1 MNYFLQW
8 IIIVL
13 MLIVPAYGA
22 GQHESSYPLQL
33 AQPLKE
39 PVEVS
44 EYFISEKLDGIRAR
58 WTGEKLVTRNG
69 NRIYAPDWFTAGW
82 PDTVMEGELWT
93 ARGQFE
99 QIASVVLSETPD
111 SRWRD
116 VRLMLFDLP
125 TLRKPFYQRVE
136 AMTRLVTQT
145 NSPYLSMIPQRTLTG
160 TEALDAEL
168 EAITKAGGEGL
179 MLHHKQ
185 AMYENGRTAS
195 LLKAKRYNDA
205 EARVIRLLPGKGKFT
220 GLMGA
225 LLVETRQGVR
235 FKIGSGFSLKQRQSP
250 PPIGTWITFKHYGY
264 TARGI
269 PRFASFMRIRPN
281 PPAYE
286 NR

>member
-1 MNYFLQW
+1 MSRLIQW
-8 IIIVL
+8 TIIGL
-13 MLIVPAYGA
+13 MLLVPAHGA
-22 GQHESSYPLQL
+22 DQHEVTYPLQL
-33 AQPLKE
+33 AQPLIE

-69 NRIYAPDWFTAGW
+69 NRIVAPDWFTEGW
-82 PDTVMEGELWT
+82 PDTVMDGELWT

-111 SRWRD
+111 NRWRD

-125 TLRKPFYQRVE
+125 ALRKPFYQRVK

-145 NSPYLSMIPQRTLTG
+145 NSPYLSMIPQRTLTN
-160 TEALDAEL
+160 TAALDVEL
-168 EAITKAGGEGL
+168 EAVTKAGGEGL

-185 AMYENGRTAS
+185 AMYENGRSAA
-195 LLKAKRYNDA
+195 LLKIKRYEDD
-205 EARVIRLLPGKGKFT
+205 EAKVIAHLPGKGKFT

-235 FKIGSGFSLKQRQSP
+235 FKIGSGFSMKQRQSP
-250 PPIGTWITFKHYGY
+250 PPPGSWITYKHYGY
-264 TARGI
+264 TARDI
-269 PRFASFMRIRPN
+269 PRFASFMHIRPDKDI
-281 PPAYE
+281 E
-286 NR
+286 

>member
-1 MNYFLQW
+1 
-8 IIIVL
+8 
-13 MLIVPAYGA
+13 
-22 GQHESSYPLQL
+22 
-33 AQPLKE
+33 
-39 PVEVS
+39 
-44 EYFISEKLDGIRAR
+44 
-58 WTGEKLVTRNG
+58 
-69 NRIYAPDWFTAGW
+69 
-82 PDTVMEGELWT
+82 
-93 ARGQFE
+93 
-99 QIASVVLSETPD
+99 
-111 SRWRD
+111 
-116 VRLMLFDLP
+116 
-125 TLRKPFYQRVE
+125 
-136 AMTRLVTQT
+136 
-145 NSPYLSMIPQRTLTG
+145 
-160 TEALDAEL
+160 
-168 EAITKAGGEGL
+168 

-269 PRFASFMRIRPN
+269 PRFASFMQIRPT